1 MEARCKLLRQEGYN
15 SGYCITSS
23 TGSSKKVG
31 LGRCVAFNQLPFTK
45 MLGFKTWAFLFLGSI
60 ASQLKKAG
68 AGAKRNNPGQMRE
81 IVGQLIHSA

>member
-1 MEARCKLLRQEGYN
+1 
-15 SGYCITSS
+15 
-23 TGSSKKVG
+23 
-31 LGRCVAFNQLPFTK
+31 